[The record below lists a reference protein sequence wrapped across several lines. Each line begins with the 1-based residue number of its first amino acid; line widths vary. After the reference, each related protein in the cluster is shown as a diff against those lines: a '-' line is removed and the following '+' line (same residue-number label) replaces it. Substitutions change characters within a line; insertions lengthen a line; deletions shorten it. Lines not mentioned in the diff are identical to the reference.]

1 MKNSLFLLPLLA
13 VLVMTCKP
21 KEKFH
26 GFDSEIWKQDQKACQ
41 NKRGGLLKNFPNFK
55 SELKSMDDDDL
66 TDLLGNPEK
75 TFYYGRGRRDYV
87 YFISPGSQCNKTDY
101 TLEGR
106 ELVIEINAL
115 GYVTIATE
123 QQGK

>member
-13 VLVMTCKP
+13 FLLMTCKP
-21 KEKFH
+21 KEKFPS
-26 GFDSEIWKQDQKACQ
+26 FDFEIWKQDQKGCQ
-41 NKRGGLLKNFPNFK
+41 NKRENLLKNFPNFK
-55 SELKSMDDDDL
+55 SELRSMDDDDL
-66 TDLLGNPEK
+66 THLLGNPEK
-75 TFYYGRGRRDYV
+75 IFNYARGRRDYV

-101 TLEGR
+101 TTEGR

-115 GYVTIATE
+115 GFVNIATE